1 MSYHIISNLNIKSKS
16 SEFDQLNLFAEG
28 VFLFLWLTYLLS
40 RKPNCTRPFLLLSL
54 WWMTKVSCIAL
65 TETGTRVELR
75 VRKTPSKTLAENKF
89 TRYWCNFCWIKSE
102 KMVVFDIGYS
112 YSHVC
117 VCSLGRI
124 THLVH
129 QTDISFKFKTILIC
143 IANSIKYIYAIY
155 IYMYLYIY
163 LYVYICI
170 LYVYIYVCL
179 CGKDHIHHIPYL
191 FCLSHISITFIN
203 KTNPSNSLKRKK
215 YWKHS
220 HGTPIIYACYSCH
233 CYWSD
238 MYCQQLLV
246 ICYIIS
252 KSELNINN
260 ECHYCGGQGKGNY
273 GGNNNRCR

>member
-1 MSYHIISNLNIKSKS
+1 M
-16 SEFDQLNLFAEG
+16 Q
-28 VFLFLWLTYLLS
+28 
-40 RKPNCTRPFLLLSL
+40 
-54 WWMTKVSCIAL
+54 
-65 TETGTRVELR
+65 
-75 VRKTPSKTLAENKF
+75 
-89 TRYWCNFCWIKSE
+89 
-102 KMVVFDIGYS
+102 
-112 YSHVC
+112 
-117 VCSLGRI
+117 
-124 THLVH
+124 
-129 QTDISFKFKTILIC
+129 
-143 IANSIKYIYAIY
+143 YIYVYICMYLYIY
-155 IYMYLYIY
+155 IYMYI
-163 LYVYICI
+163 YICI

-252 KSELNINN
+252 KSVLNINN
-260 ECHYCGGQGKGNY
+260 VTIAVGKGKVITVGIITVADSLSCNFCTDFY
-273 GGNNNRCR
+273 FMLKVRKYYFIYYFSSHNIASLTLNIHYIFFYWLLI

>member
-1 MSYHIISNLNIKSKS
+1 MYIYYGTGKIK
-16 SEFDQLNLFAEG
+16 LNL
-28 VFLFLWLTYLLS
+28 LLWVSYVS
-40 RKPNCTRPFLLLSL
+40 NCHAYIIYIIHYIHYIHT
-54 WWMTKVSCIAL
+54 
-65 TETGTRVELR
+65 
-75 VRKTPSKTLAENKF
+75 
-89 TRYWCNFCWIKSE
+89 
-102 KMVVFDIGYS
+102 
-112 YSHVC
+112 
-117 VCSLGRI
+117 
-124 THLVH
+124 
-129 QTDISFKFKTILIC
+129 
-143 IANSIKYIYAIY
+143 YIYSFYIY
-155 IYMYLYIY
+155 IYIY
-163 LYVYICI
+163 
-170 LYVYIYVCL
+170 L

-252 KSELNINN
+252 KSVLNINN